1 MARILGIALL
11 VLAASTA
18 TFAQPNNGG
27 STTNGGVSVPEP
39 TLMAMLLAGGAY
51 GLARARRNRQ

>member
-11 VLAASTA
+11 VLAASSAAFA
-18 TFAQPNNGG
+18 TNGG
-27 STTNGGVSVPEP
+27 NTTNGGVSVPEP
-39 TLMAMLLAGGAY
+39 TLMALLLTGGAY